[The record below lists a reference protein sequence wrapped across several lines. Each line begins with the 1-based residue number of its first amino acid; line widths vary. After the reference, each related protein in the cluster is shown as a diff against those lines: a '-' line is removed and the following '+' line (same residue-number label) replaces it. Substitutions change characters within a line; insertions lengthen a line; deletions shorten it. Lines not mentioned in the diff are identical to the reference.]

1 MSFTHLHVHTQYSIL
16 DGATRI
22 SDMIAKA
29 KKDGMPAVAITDHGN
44 MFGVKAF
51 YDACKKEDFK
61 GIIGCEAYVA
71 RRTRFD
77 KSKSER
83 IDRSGWH
90 LILLAKNLKGYR
102 NLTKLCSAAWVEG
115 HHYRPRIDRELIE
128 QYHEGLIAISA
139 CLGGEI
145 DKKIAAEDFEGA
157 RECASWYKKIFGEDY
172 YLELQRHPAVDPKS
186 RAEVYEVQER
196 CIKEKLKISQELGIK
211 VVATN
216 DVHFLNADDADA
228 HDLLLCIST
237 KKDYDDPNRMRYTR
251 HEWFKTTEEM
261 EALFAD
267 IPESI
272 TNTEEIVNK
281 VENYILDSDPIMPVF
296 PITAEFG
303 TEEEYRT
310 RITEEELFNEFTR
323 DEKGNVVMSQ
333 ADAEKKIKKLGGY
346 NKLYRIKLEADYLA
360 DLAMRGAKKRYG
372 DPIPDDILERIVFEL
387 HIMKTMGFPGYFLI
401 VQDFIAA
408 ARSMGVIVGPGRGS
422 AAGSAVAY
430 CLGITNIDP
439 IKYDL
444 LFERFL
450 NPDRISLPDI
460 DVDFDDEGR
469 QKVLEWVTEK
479 YGQDKVC
486 HIVTFGSMA
495 AKMAIKDCARV
506 LKLEIAESNRLAKMV
521 PETPKITLKKAYA
534 ENPDLAKE
542 RESDNPL
549 IRKTL
554 DMAERLEGSIRQPGI
569 HACGIIISRDPL
581 TDHIPVIPTEGESLM
596 TTQYDGHFVEPIG
609 LIKMD
614 FLGLSTLTIIKT
626 CLKNIQISKGKTIH
640 EDEIPLNDPE
650 TMALFSRGETTGLF
664 QFESPGMKKHLRAL
678 KPNRFEDLVAMNA
691 LYRPGPMEY
700 IPQFINRKLGKEPIE
715 YEHPMM
721 EKYLKDTYGVTVY
734 QEQVMLQ
741 SRLLG
746 NFTRGQSDTL
756 RKAMGKKIIK
766 LMDELKEVFM
776 QGCKNNPEFVEGCKV
791 RNRSVED
798 MVNKIW
804 GDWEAFAKYA
814 FNKSHSVCYAY
825 IAYQTGYLKTHY
837 PAEFMAAN
845 LSNNKD
851 KPDKLIAFMD
861 ECQRMKIKVMS
872 PDVNESYNDFTVNQK
887 GEIRYGI
894 SGIKGVGEGVGDAI
908 IAERAKGG
916 PFKDVYDFFERIDTH
931 TVNRKAIENM
941 ISAGCFDSFG
951 FHRAQFF
958 QPTRKGDTVLDALYT
973 YGQNYQIDQNK
984 IQISLFADMN
994 DITIAKPEIPDC
1006 EHWKE
1011 YEQASKEK
1019 ELIGQYLT
1027 SHPLNLHFI
1036 EMQMCSSM
1044 DIFNSEDLNELKGK
1058 DFSFGGI
1065 ITAARE
1071 GKTKNG
1077 KDYAILTLTDYSN
1090 THEFTL
1096 FGKDYTN
1103 FRNFIKEESAIF
1115 IQGIFDHKW
1124 GNEKNPVEFCIKRI
1138 GLLEELGQGKIN
1150 SITLQISAEE
1160 ITEEIISELYKR
1172 VIKDNSIVRN
1182 DIIAPKEDMESPD
1195 ENKLEYLPL
1204 KVNIYS
1210 DNGHIVKTFSRKCL
1224 ISKSKSLFD
1233 FVREYDMFTLTIDK

>member
-22 SDMIAKA
+22 KDMIAKA
-29 KKDGMPAVAITDHGN
+29 ISDGMPAVAITDHGN

-51 YDACKKEDFK
+51 YDECKKQKFK
-61 GIIGCEAYVA
+61 GIIGSEAYVA

-77 KSKSER
+77 KSEV
-83 IDRSGWH
+83 IDRSGEH
-90 LILLAKNLKGYR
+90 LVILAKNITGYK
-102 NLTKLCSAAWVEG
+102 NLTKLTSAAAVEG
-115 HHYRPRIDRELIE
+115 FYYRPRIDKELLE
-128 QYHEGLIAISA
+128 QYHEGLIIISA

-145 DKKIAAEDFEGA
+145 DKKIAADNLEGA
-157 RECASWYKKIFGEDY
+157 RECARWYKRVFDEDY

-186 RAEVYEVQER
+186 RAEVYDVQEK
-196 CIKEKLKISQELGIK
+196 CIKEKLKIAKELGIK

-216 DVHFLNADDADA
+216 DVHFLNSDDADA

-261 EALFAD
+261 EALFTD
-267 IPESI
+267 IPEAIS
-272 TNTEEIVNK
+272 NTEEIVNK
-281 VENYILDSDPIMPVF
+281 IEDYILDSDPIMPVF
-296 PITAEFG
+296 PIPEEFG
-303 TEEEYRT
+303 TEEEYRK

-333 ADAEKKIKKLGGY
+333 EDAEKKIKKLGGY

-360 DLAMRGAKKRYG
+360 NLAMKGAKKRYG
-372 DPIPDDILERIVFEL
+372 DPIPEDILERIVFEL

-521 PETPKITLKKAYA
+521 PDTPKITLKKAYE

-626 CLKNIQISKGKTIH
+626 CLKNIKISKGITVH

-691 LYRPGPMEY
+691 LYRPGPMDY

-776 QGCKNNPEFVEGCKV
+776 QGCKNNPEFVDGCKL
-791 RNRSVED
+791 RNRTVED

-861 ECQRMKIKVMS
+861 ECKRMRIKVMS
-872 PDVNESYNDFTVNQK
+872 PDVNESYNDFTVNSK
-887 GEIRYGI
+887 GEIRFGL
-894 SGIKGVGEGVGDAI
+894 SGIKGVGEAAGDSI
-908 IAERAKGG
+908 IAEREKGG
-916 PFKDVYDFFERIDTH
+916 PFKDVYDFFERVDSH

-941 ISAGCFDSFG
+941 IAAGCFDSFG
-951 FHRAQFF
+951 YHRAQFF
-958 QPTRKGDTVLDALYT
+958 GPTRKGNTVLDSLCA
-973 YGQNYQIDQNK
+973 YGQSYQIDTNK
-984 IQISLFADMN
+984 IQVSLFADMN
-994 DITIAKPEIPDC
+994 DIAIVKPEIPDC

-1011 YEQASKEK
+1011 YQQASKEK
-1019 ELIGQYLT
+1019 ELIGQFLT
-1027 SHPLNLHFI
+1027 SHPLNIYHI
-1036 EMQMCSSM
+1036 EMLMCEGLELM
-1044 DIFNSEDLNELKGK
+1044 ANGDMNELKNK
-1058 DFSFGGI
+1058 EVCFGGI
-1065 ITAARE
+1065 ITAMRE

-1077 KDYAILTLTDYSN
+1077 KDFAIITLTDYVTSA
-1090 THEFTL
+1090 EFPL
-1096 FGKDYTN
+1096 FGKDYTA
-1103 FRNFIKEESAIF
+1103 FRNYIAEEAAIF
-1115 IQGIFDHKW
+1115 VQGVFEHKW
-1124 GNEKNPVEFCIKRI
+1124 GNEKNPIEFRIKNI
-1138 GLLEELGQGKIN
+1138 GALEELGQGKLK
-1150 SITLQISAEE
+1150 SITIQINAEE
-1160 ITEEIISELYKR
+1160 VTKELISELYKR
-1172 VIKDNSIVRN
+1172 VIKDNTVENTETFSN
-1182 DIIAPKEDMESPD
+1182 EKQEEPD
-1195 ENKLEYLPL
+1195 ESALEYLPL
-1204 KVNIYS
+1204 KVNIY
-1210 DNGHIVKTFSRKCL
+1210 DDQGNIVQLFSRKCM
-1224 ISKSKSLFD
+1224 ITKSKALFD
-1233 FVREYDMFTLTIDK
+1233 FANEYNMFTVRIDK

>member
-1 MSFTHLHVHTQYSIL
+1 MSFTHLHVHTQFSIL

-22 SDMIAKA
+22 KDMIAKA
-29 KKDGMPAVAITDHGN
+29 ISDGMPAVAITDHGN

-51 YDACKKEDFK
+51 YDECKKQKFK

-77 KSKSER
+77 KSET
-83 IDRSGWH
+83 IDRSGEH
-90 LILLAKNLKGYR
+90 LVILAKNITGYR
-102 NLTKLCSAAWVEG
+102 NLTKLASAAAVEG
-115 HHYRPRIDRELIE
+115 FYYRPRIDKELLE
-128 QYHEGLIAISA
+128 KYHEGLIIISA

-145 DKKIAAEDFEGA
+145 DKKIAADNLDGA
-157 RECASWYKKIFGEDY
+157 RECARWYKSVFGEDY
-172 YLELQRHPAVDPKS
+172 YLELQRHPAVDPKN
-186 RAEVYEVQER
+186 RAEVYEVQEK
-196 CIKEKLKISQELGIK
+196 CIKEKLKIAKELDIK

-216 DVHFLNADDADA
+216 DVHFLNSDDADA

-261 EALFAD
+261 EALFTD
-267 IPESI
+267 IPEAI

-281 VENYILDSDPIMPVF
+281 IEDYALDSDPIMPVF
-296 PITAEFG
+296 PIPKEFG
-303 TEEEYRT
+303 TEEEYRN

-333 ADAEKKIKKLGGY
+333 EDADKKIKKLGGY

-360 DLAMRGAKKRYG
+360 ELAMKGAKKRYG
-372 DPIPDDILERIVFEL
+372 NPIPEDILERIIFEL

-408 ARSMGVIVGPGRGS
+408 ARAMGVIVGPGRGS

-469 QKVLEWVTEK
+469 QRVLEWVTEK

-506 LKLEIAESNRLAKMV
+506 LKLEIPEANRLAKMV
-521 PETPKITLKKAYA
+521 PDTPKITLKKAYE

-626 CLKNIQISKGKTIH
+626 CLRNIEISKGITIH

-664 QFESPGMKKHLRAL
+664 QFESPGMKKHLRSL
-678 KPNRFEDLVAMNA
+678 KPSRFEDLVAMNA
-691 LYRPGPMEY
+691 LYRPGPMDY

-776 QGCKNNPEFVEGCKV
+776 QGCKDNPEFVDGCKL
-791 RNRSVED
+791 RNRTVED

-851 KPDKLIAFMD
+851 KPDKLIAFME
-861 ECQRMKIKVMS
+861 ECKRMKIKVMS
-872 PDVNESYNDFTVNQK
+872 PDVNESYNDFTVNSK
-887 GEIRYGI
+887 GEIRFGL
-894 SGIKGVGEGVGDAI
+894 SGIKGVGEAAGDSI
-908 IAERAKGG
+908 IEERKKGG
-916 PFKDVYDFFERIDTH
+916 PFKDIYDFFERVDSH
-931 TVNRKAIENM
+931 AVNRKAIENM
-941 ISAGCFDSFG
+941 IAAGCFDSFG

-958 QPTRKGDTVLDALYT
+958 APTRKGNSVLDTLCT
-973 YGQNYQIDQNK
+973 YGQNYQIDTNK
-984 IQISLFADMN
+984 IQVSLFADMN
-994 DITIAKPEIPDC
+994 DVAIVKPEIPDC
-1006 EHWKE
+1006 EPWKE
-1011 YEQASKEK
+1011 YQQASKEK
-1019 ELIGQYLT
+1019 ELIGQFLT
-1027 SHPLNLHFI
+1027 SHPLNLYHI
-1036 EMQMCSSM
+1036 EMLMCKGLELM
-1044 DIFNSEDLNELKGK
+1044 VNENLDEFKGQEVC
-1058 DFSFGGI
+1058 FGGI
-1065 ITAARE
+1065 ITAMRE

-1077 KDYAILTLTDYSN
+1077 KDFAVITLTDYVTSY
-1090 THEFTL
+1090 EFAL
-1096 FGKDYTN
+1096 FGKDYIA
-1103 FRNFIKEESAIF
+1103 FRNYLAEEAAIF
-1115 IQGIFDHKW
+1115 IQGVFEHKW
-1124 GNEKNPVEFCIKRI
+1124 GNEKNPIEFRIKNI
-1138 GLLEELGQGKIN
+1138 GALEELGQGKLK
-1150 SITLQISAEE
+1150 SITIQINAEE
-1160 ITEEIISELYKR
+1160 VTQELLYELYKR
-1172 VIKDNSIVRN
+1172 VIKDNSVENNEIPN
-1182 DIIAPKEDMESPD
+1182 NENHDEPD
-1195 ENKLEYLPL
+1195 ESALEYLPL
-1204 KVNIYS
+1204 KVNIY
-1210 DNGHIVKTFSRKCL
+1210 DDKGNIVQLFSRKCV
-1224 ISKSKSLFD
+1224 ITKSKALFD
-1233 FVREYDMFTLTIDK
+1233 FVNEYNMFTIRIDK

>member
-22 SDMIAKA
+22 KDMIAKA
-29 KKDGMPAVAITDHGN
+29 KEDGMPAVAITDHGN

-51 YDACKKEDFK
+51 YDECKKQSFK

-77 KSKSER
+77 KSEL
-83 IDRSGWH
+83 IDRSGHH
-90 LILLAKNLKGYR
+90 LVILAKNMKGYR
-102 NLTKLCSAAWVEG
+102 NLTKLCSAAWIEG
-115 HHYRPRIDRELIE
+115 QYYRPRVDKEILEK
-128 QYHEGLIAISA
+128 YNEGLIIISA

-145 DKKIAAEDFEGA
+145 DKKIAADDLQGA
-157 RECASWYKKIFGEDY
+157 RECAAWYKKVFGEDY
-172 YLELQRHPAVDPKS
+172 YLELQRHPAVDPKN
-186 RAEVYEVQER
+186 RAEVYEVQEK
-196 CIKEKLKISQELGIK
+196 CIKEKLKIAKELNIK

-251 HEWFKTTEEM
+251 HEWFKTTSEM
-261 EALFAD
+261 EELFSD
-267 IPESI
+267 IPEAI
-272 TNTEEIVNK
+272 KNTEEIVEK
-281 VENYILDSDPIMPVF
+281 IEDYTLDSDPIMPVF
-296 PITAEFG
+296 PIPEDFG
-303 TEEEYRT
+303 TEQEYRT
-310 RITEEELFNEFTR
+310 RFSEQDLFNEFTQ

-333 ADAEKKIKKLGGY
+333 EDAEKKIKKLGGY
-346 NKLYRIKLEADYLA
+346 SKLYRIKLEADYLA
-360 DLAMRGAKKRYG
+360 ALALKGAKKRYG
-372 DPIPDDILERIVFEL
+372 DPVPDDIMERIVFEL

-469 QKVLEWVTEK
+469 QRVLEWVTEK

-521 PETPKITLKKAYA
+521 PETPKITLKKAYV

-542 RESDNPL
+542 KESDNPL

-581 TDHIPVIPTEGESLM
+581 TDHIPVIPTVGESLM

-626 CLKNIQISKGKTIH
+626 CIKNIKISKGITIH

-664 QFESPGMKKHLRAL
+664 QFESPGMKKHLRSL
-678 KPNRFEDLVAMNA
+678 KPSRFEDLVAMNA
-691 LYRPGPMEY
+691 LYRPGPMDY

-715 YEHPMM
+715 YDHPLM

-776 QGCKNNPEFVEGCKV
+776 QGCKDNPEFVEGCKL

-851 KPDKLIAFMD
+851 KPDKLIAFME
-861 ECQRMKIKVMS
+861 ECKRMKIKVMS
-872 PDVNESYNDFTVNQK
+872 PDVNESFNDFTVNSK
-887 GEIRYGI
+887 GEIRFGL
-894 SGIKGVGEGVGDAI
+894 SGIKGVGEGAGDSI
-908 IAERAKGG
+908 IAEREKGG
-916 PFKDVYDFFERIDTH
+916 PFKDLYNFFERIDSRV
-931 TVNRKAIENM
+931 VNKKAIENM

-951 FHRAQFF
+951 YHRAQFF
-958 QPTRKGDTVLDALYT
+958 QPTRKGDTILDALCS
-973 YGQNYQIDQNK
+973 YGQSYQIDQNK
-984 IQISLFADMN
+984 IQVSLFADFQ

-1006 EHWKE
+1006 EHWTE
-1011 YEQASKEK
+1011 YQQASKEK

-1036 EMQMCSSM
+1036 EMSMCESLEVM
-1044 DIFNSEDLNELKGK
+1044 NSEDLEELKGK
-1058 DFSFGGI
+1058 DLYFGGI
-1065 ITAARE
+1065 ITAFRE

-1077 KDYAILTLTDYSN
+1077 KDYATIMLNDYAN
-1090 THEFTL
+1090 AHEFPL

-1103 FRNFIKEESAIF
+1103 FRNHIREENIIF
-1115 IQGIFDHKW
+1115 IQGAFEHKW
-1124 GNEKNPVEFCIKRI
+1124 GNEKNPLEFRIKNI
-1138 GLLEELGQGKIN
+1138 GSLEELAHGKIK
-1150 SITLQISAEE
+1150 SATLQINAEE
-1160 ITEEIISELYKR
+1160 ITQEIMNELYKR
-1172 VIKDNSIVRN
+1172 LIKDNSIEKKN
-1182 DIIAPKEDMESPD
+1182 DNSTEKNDEPD
-1195 ENKLEYLPL
+1195 ETSLEYLPL
-1204 KVNIYS
+1204 KVNIYDDKGNTVS
-1210 DNGHIVKTFSRKCL
+1210 LFSRRCT
-1224 ISKSKSLFD
+1224 IAKSKALFD
-1233 FVREYDMFTLTIDK
+1233 FVNEYNMFTLRIDK